1 MQTRSQWLHMK
12 GEGVQ
17 AQRFS
22 LRLASIT
29 RGLPLES
36 HGKENWQKN
45 VQYARIFSCRR
56 HKRGRRSP
64 PENDDSQKPATD
76 RKRGQSQKVKQG
88 KIQAH
93 TQQVSHMHR
102 QMVCQARLVELMLN
116 R

>member
-56 HKRGRRSP
+56 HKRGGDHYQRMTTRKSQQQTEREVKVRR
-64 PENDDSQKPATD
+64 
-76 RKRGQSQKVKQG
+76 
-88 KIQAH
+88 
-93 TQQVSHMHR
+93 
-102 QMVCQARLVELMLN
+102 
-116 R
+116 